1 MKFQITIIYNRCQ
14 SADDTGT
21 AFFNFKA
28 KDGFFTK
35 NSVYARTKNRAQH
48 FSMHP
53 AEAAVSLDRIQIDLD
68 VREFFPRNIIKPL
81 CNDEA
86 FSF

>member
-1 MKFQITIIYNRCQ
+1 MLSY
-14 SADDTGT
+14 SYYST

-35 NSVYARTKNRAQH
+35 NSVYSRTKNRVQH

-53 AEAAVSLDRIQIDLD
+53 AEITVSFDRIQIDLD
-68 VREFFPRNIIKPL
+68 VRKFFTRSIIYPL
-81 CNDEA
+81 RNDEV

>member
-1 MKFQITIIYNRCQ
+1 MLSY
-14 SADDTGT
+14 SYYST

-35 NSVYARTKNRAQH
+35 NSVYSRTKNRAQH

-53 AEAAVSLDRIQIDLD
+53 AEAAISLDRIQIDLD
-68 VREFFPRNIIKPL
+68 VREFFPRSIIYPL
-81 CNDEA
+81 RNDEV

>member
-1 MKFQITIIYNRCQ
+1 MLSY
-14 SADDTGT
+14 SYYST

-35 NSVYARTKNRAQH
+35 NSVYARTNYARTKNRAQH

-53 AEAAVSLDRIQIDLD
+53 AEAAVSSTVFKLISMS
-68 VREFFPRNIIKPL
+68 VNSSPEV
-81 CNDEA
+81 
-86 FSF
+86 

>member
-1 MKFQITIIYNRCQ
+1 MLSY
-14 SADDTGT
+14 SYYST

-28 KDGFFTK
+28 KDSFFTK
-35 NSVYARTKNRAQH
+35 NSVYSRTKNRAQH

-53 AEAAVSLDRIQIDLD
+53 AEAVVSFDRIQIDLD
-68 VREFFPRNIIKPL
+68 VREFFPRSIIYPL
-81 CNDEA
+81 RNDEV

>member
-1 MKFQITIIYNRCQ
+1 MLSY
-14 SADDTGT
+14 SYYST

-35 NSVYARTKNRAQH
+35 NSVYARKKNRAQH

-53 AEAAVSLDRIQIDLD
+53 AEAAVSSTVFKLISMS
-68 VREFFPRNIIKPL
+68 VNSSPEV
-81 CNDEA
+81 
-86 FSF
+86 

>member
-1 MKFQITIIYNRCQ
+1 MLSY
-14 SADDTGT
+14 SYYST

-53 AEAAVSLDRIQIDLD
+53 AEAAVSLDRIQIDLN
-68 VREFFPRNIIKPL
+68 VREFFPRNIICPL
-81 CNDEA
+81 RNDEA

>member
-1 MKFQITIIYNRCQ
+1 MLSY
-14 SADDTGT
+14 SYYST

-35 NSVYARTKNRAQH
+35 NSVYAHTKNRAQH

-53 AEAAVSLDRIQIDLD
+53 AEAAVSSTVFKLISMS
-68 VREFFPRNIIKPL
+68 VNSSPEV
-81 CNDEA
+81 
-86 FSF
+86 

>member
-1 MKFQITIIYNRCQ
+1 MLSY
-14 SADDTGT
+14 SYYST

-35 NSVYARTKNRAQH
+35 NPVYARTKNRAQH

-53 AEAAVSLDRIQIDLD
+53 AEAAVSSTVFKLISMS
-68 VREFFPRNIIKPL
+68 VNSSPEV
-81 CNDEA
+81 
-86 FSF
+86 

>member
-1 MKFQITIIYNRCQ
+1 MLSYSYYN
-14 SADDTGT
+14 T

-35 NSVYARTKNRAQH
+35 KSVYSRTKKRAQH

-68 VREFFPRNIIKPL
+68 VREFFPRSIIYPL
-81 CNDEA
+81 RNDEA

>member
-1 MKFQITIIYNRCQ
+1 MLSY
-14 SADDTGT
+14 SYYST

-48 FSMHP
+48 FSMNP
-53 AEAAVSLDRIQIDLD
+53 AEAADSSTVFKSNSVS
-68 VREFFPRNIIKPL
+68 VNSSPEV
-81 CNDEA
+81 
-86 FSF
+86 

>member
-1 MKFQITIIYNRCQ
+1 MLSYSYYN
-14 SADDTGT
+14 T

-48 FSMHP
+48 FLMHP

-68 VREFFPRNIIKPL
+68 VREFFTRSIIYPL
-81 CNDEA
+81 RNDEA

>member
-1 MKFQITIIYNRCQ
+1 MLLY
-14 SADDTGT
+14 SYYST

-68 VREFFPRNIIKPL
+68 VREFFPRSIIYPFR
-81 CNDEA
+81 NDEV

>member
-1 MKFQITIIYNRCQ
+1 MLSY
-14 SADDTGT
+14 SYYST

-48 FSMHP
+48 FSMYP
-53 AEAAVSLDRIQIDLD
+53 AEAAVSSTVFKLISMS
-68 VREFFPRNIIKPL
+68 VNSSPEV
-81 CNDEA
+81 
-86 FSF
+86 

>member
-1 MKFQITIIYNRCQ
+1 MLSY
-14 SADDTGT
+14 SYYST

-35 NSVYARTKNRAQH
+35 NSVYARTKNRVQH

-68 VREFFPRNIIKPL
+68 VREFFTRSIIYPL
-81 CNDEA
+81 RNDEV

>member
-1 MKFQITIIYNRCQ
+1 MLLY
-14 SADDTGT
+14 SYYST

-35 NSVYARTKNRAQH
+35 NSVYSRTKNRAQH

-53 AEAAVSLDRIQIDLD
+53 AEAAVLLDRIQIDLD
-68 VREFFPRNIIKPL
+68 VRKFFTRNIIKPL
-81 CNDEA
+81 RNDEV

>member
-1 MKFQITIIYNRCQ
+1 MLSY
-14 SADDTGT
+14 SYYST

-53 AEAAVSLDRIQIDLD
+53 AEITVSFDRIQIDLD
-68 VREFFPRNIIKPL
+68 VREFFPEVYSARFVMTR
-81 CNDEA
+81 C
-86 FSF
+86 FSSFHVSCMS

>member
-1 MKFQITIIYNRCQ
+1 MLSY
-14 SADDTGT
+14 SYYST

-35 NSVYARTKNRAQH
+35 NSVYSRKKNRAQH
-48 FSMHP
+48 FLMHP
-53 AEAAVSLDRIQIDLD
+53 AEITVSFDRIQIDLD
-68 VREFFPRNIIKPL
+68 VRKFFTRNIIKPL
-81 CNDEA
+81 RNDEV

>member
-1 MKFQITIIYNRCQ
+1 MLSY
-14 SADDTGT
+14 SYYST

-53 AEAAVSLDRIQIDLD
+53 AEAAVLLDRIQIDLD
-68 VREFFPRNIIKPL
+68 VREFFTRSIIYPL
-81 CNDEA
+81 RDDEV

>member
-1 MKFQITIIYNRCQ
+1 MLLY
-14 SADDTGT
+14 SYYST

-35 NSVYARTKNRAQH
+35 NSVYSRTKNRAQH

-53 AEAAVSLDRIQIDLD
+53 AEAAVSLNRIQIDLD
-68 VREFFPRNIIKPL
+68 VREFFPRSIIYPL
-81 CNDEA
+81 RNDEA

>member
-1 MKFQITIIYNRCQ
+1 MLSY
-14 SADDTGT
+14 SYYST

-35 NSVYARTKNRAQH
+35 NSVYSRTKNRAQH

-53 AEAAVSLDRIQIDLD
+53 AEAAVSLDRIQIDL
-68 VREFFPRNIIKPL
+68 
-81 CNDEA
+81 
-86 FSF
+86 S

>member
-1 MKFQITIIYNRCQ
+1 MLSYSYYN
-14 SADDTGT
+14 T
-21 AFFNFKA
+21 AIFNFKA

-35 NSVYARTKNRAQH
+35 NSVYSRTKKRAQH

-68 VREFFPRNIIKPL
+68 VREFFPRSIIYPL
-81 CNDEA
+81 RNDEA